1 MTKPETDEEVYNMYA
16 GIAVCLAVLYII
28 YCQVTS
34 KKPEFDGQ
42 LTMADVVKDK
52 STG

>member
-1 MTKPETDEEVYNMYA
+1 MYA
-16 GIAVCLAVLYII
+16 GIVISLAVLYII
-28 YCQVTS
+28 YTQVTS

-52 STG
+52 SPG